1 MKVWKYRFKGYICIL
16 KQTYM
21 NTDNAKAMACE
32 LIKEH
37 GLHLT
42 GWSFQF
48 DNSKRRFGVCKYRP
62 KVIGLSMP
70 LTLLND
76 EARVKNTI
84 LHEIAHAL
92 VGHAAGH
99 GWQWQRKAMEI
110 GCDGQR
116 CYEADKVTRPKGNYE
131 AVCGLCGHV
140 HIKYKAPKAG
150 RSVSCGKCSRSFNPN
165 NLLIFKKV

>member
-1 MKVWKYRFKGYICIL
+1 LKVWKYRFKGYICIL

-42 GWSFQF
+42 GWHFQF

-62 KVIGLSMP
+62 KIIGLSMP

-116 CYEADKVTRPKGNYE
+116 CYEADKVSRPKGNYE